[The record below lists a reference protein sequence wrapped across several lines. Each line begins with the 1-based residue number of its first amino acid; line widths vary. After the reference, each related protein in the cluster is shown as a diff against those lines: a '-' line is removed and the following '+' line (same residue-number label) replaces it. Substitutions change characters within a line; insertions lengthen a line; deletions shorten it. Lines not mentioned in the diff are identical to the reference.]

1 VILFHDI
8 SQWQNNY
15 DMNDG
20 NPAIAIKMGG
30 GDAGLYFDSKASA
43 NYYNAVQAGK
53 IPMGYWF
60 AGGNNPIDEAKKF
73 LQAMSPLA
81 ENDLMILDWEI
92 QHADPVGWCRDFTTY
107 IHDQTGVWCWVYM
120 NMSTAN
126 AYDWSSVF
134 NNCGY
139 WCAAPSFSFDATL
152 PVKYPQIAQQGPIV
166 NGVDTD
172 AFFGTIEQLKAYG
185 YHLQA
190 SPSPAPAPEAQ
201 PIVPVVPP
209 TPDPTPVPAPQPV
222 DPAIV
227 EAPVIVPLPL
237 PEPPVIAPLPP
248 VAPPIFIHPVNES
261 WFRKLIAFLMS
272 VFGIKK

>member
-1 VILFHDI
+1 MILFKDI
-8 SQWQNNY
+8 SQWQGNY
-15 DMNDG
+15 DMNNGD
-20 NPAIAIKMGG
+20 PAIAIKMGG

-166 NGVDTD
+166 GGVDTD
-172 AFFGTIEQLKAYG
+172 AFFGDIEQLKAYG
-185 YHLQA
+185 YHA
-190 SPSPAPAPEAQ
+190 PIAPVVAPAPVETTIPAPAPVETP
-201 PIVPVVPP
+201 PIVVSPV
-209 TPDPTPVPAPQPV
+209 
-222 DPAIV
+222 
-227 EAPVIVPLPL
+227 EVPLPL

-248 VAPPIFIHPVNES
+248 VAPPIFIHPTTL
-261 WFRKLIAFLMS
+261 WDTIFAAFLQ
-272 VFGIKK
+272 VVKFLKLYKRG

>member
-1 VILFHDI
+1 MILFRDI
-8 SQWQNNY
+8 SQWQGNY
-15 DMNDG
+15 DMNNGD
-20 NPAIAIKMGG
+20 PAIAIKMGG

-139 WCAAPSFSFDATL
+139 WCAAPSYSFDATL

-185 YHLQA
+185 YHTTV
-190 SPSPAPAPEAQ
+190 SPPAPVETPL
-201 PIVPVVPP
+201 IVVPV
-209 TPDPTPVPAPQPV
+209 
-222 DPAIV
+222 
-227 EAPVIVPLPL
+227 EAPLPL
-237 PEPPVIAPLPP
+237 PEPPIIAPLPPVIPIEVPLQGVELPVIAPLPP